1 MTGIGANLIIIDD
14 PLKVTDA
21 YSEAERNRV
30 NEWYDQA
37 IYSRLDNKK
46 EDRIVIVM
54 QRLHEN
60 DLIGHLLEK
69 DGWDILELPAI
80 AEEDQEI
87 EIGTDVTHVRNR
99 GEALHPQREDLDT
112 LESIRQTIGSMT
124 FAAHYQQ
131 RPVPAEGNMILRSWL
146 KRYDKDLPLE
156 HFEMIVQSWDVG
168 LKAGAQNDFS
178 VCTTWGIK
186 DLHFYVLD
194 CLRCKREIPELA
206 TLVQERANQYKAKM
220 VIIEDAGPGT
230 AIIQC
235 LRYDAPYMP
244 IVPFRVKGSK
254 EVRVAEALVLIERG
268 QVLFPTD
275 APWLGVLESEL
286 LAFPMVV
293 TMTRL
298 IVSPSF

>member
-54 QRLHEN
+54 QRLHED

-112 LESIRQTIGSMT
+112 LESIRQTIGTMT

-131 RPVPAEGNMILRSWL
+131 RPVPAEGNMIQRSWL

-168 LKAGAQNDFS
+168 LK
-178 VCTTWGIK
+178 
-186 DLHFYVLD
+186 
-194 CLRCKREIPELA
+194 P
-206 TLVQERANQYKAKM
+206 
-220 VIIEDAGPGT
+220 
-230 AIIQC
+230 
-235 LRYDAPYMP
+235 
-244 IVPFRVKGSK
+244 
-254 EVRVAEALVLIERG
+254 
-268 QVLFPTD
+268 
-275 APWLGVLESEL
+275 
-286 LAFPMVV
+286 
-293 TMTRL
+293 
-298 IVSPSF
+298 